1 MRSFT
6 MKSYEKVVGIDVSKE
21 TLSISL
27 YDGKSHIS
35 YETRNTVKS
44 FFNDF
49 VKKEKGIDFS
59 KVLFML
65 ENTGVY
71 HLRLATHLSKECG
84 YIVSVANPLV
94 IKRYSQMNLKRV
106 KTDKADAR
114 LIAEYGYINGDDWL
128 FSPRDIDYY
137 KIDMK
142 LKAVEDFHKQINMLS
157 NQIEAIEYLPFKDN
171 STLNAYKKLIENFKK
186 EIKKI
191 EKELDILLREKYV
204 EEYKLL
210 SSIPGVGLK
219 LTGVILGKLNGF
231 ANFDR
236 GKDVTSFVGICPSI
250 YQSGTSVNGR
260 GKISKKGNGYMRTI
274 LYLCSLSA
282 CKYNKSC
289 AELYERLV
297 AKGKPK
303 KVALIAVANKLIRQ
317 AFGVLKSGKPY
328 DPDHAN
334 NLTLVAKNA

>member
-1 MRSFT
+1 MSN
-6 MKSYEKVVGIDVSKE
+6 YEKVVGIDVSKE

-27 YDGKSHIS
+27 YDGKSHTS
-35 YETRNTVKS
+35 YETRNTITS
-44 FFNDF
+44 FFDDF
-49 VKKEKGIDFS
+49 VKKEKELDFS
-59 KVLFML
+59 KVLFMM

-71 HLRLATHLSKECG
+71 HLKLATYLSEKYG
-84 YIVSVANPLV
+84 YRVSVANPLV
-94 IKRYSQMNLKRV
+94 IKRYSQMNLKRA

-128 FSPRDIDYY
+128 FSPRDKDYY
-137 KIDMK
+137 EIDMK

-157 NQIEAIEYLPFKDN
+157 NQIEAIEHLPFKDK
-171 STLNAYKKLIENFKK
+171 SILKSYKKLIENFRK

-191 EKELDILLREKYV
+191 EKELDVLLRDKYG

-219 LTGVILGKLNGF
+219 LTGVILGKLKGF
-231 ANFDR
+231 ESFDTS
-236 GKDVTSFVGICPSI
+236 KEVTSFVGTCPSV
-250 YQSGTSVNGR
+250 YQSGTSVKGR

-289 AELYERLV
+289 AELYNRLV